1 MNNKAIILKFI
12 SYLKPYWFKE
22 LILFLLMVMGSLA
35 GLASP
40 YILKLIIDEVF
51 PSKDYEY
58 LLQILGVLL
67 GINILRIAVNFSSS
81 YLYTWVSNHI
91 MKDMRLELFGH
102 FIKLPMSFFDKNKT
116 GDILHR
122 VNNEVNTIQNII
134 TGSVL
139 RFVNNS
145 LTVLG
150 LTIALCW
157 LNYKLFLI
165 AVIALPFVL
174 INTIYFQPKI
184 QEIIKKSRE
193 KESDTLSFF
202 IERFENVKLIKT
214 YLTFE
219 TENLKLYHLLNK
231 LINLNLKNT
240 VLTSATRGISTFLI
254 SISPLFILYW
264 GGKQVMLSAM
274 TIGSLVAF
282 LQYLNRLYNPMRD
295 LMGLYFDM
303 IRALVSMK
311 RVFEFLN
318 APQEKESQ
326 NQKTQISLST
336 NICFEQIKFGFNG
349 KTVLKDVNL
358 ELIQGKKYALVGRSG
373 CGKSTLINL
382 LCQFYS
388 SEAGNIYFN
397 QTNIK
402 EIDRNYLRS
411 KIALISQ
418 DNQLFHDSIFENIAY
433 GGNNIT
439 MSDVEKAA
447 QFAGIHEHVVTLEEK
462 YKAQVGDKGTR
473 LSGGQKQRIAIA
485 RAILKKADIIILD
498 EATSGLDSESER
510 SIFNNLVKLFNEKTM
525 LFISHRLSTI
535 KDVDEIVCMHNG
547 QIVEQ
552 GPHAN
557 LINKKGFY
565 WKLFQNQIEQ

>member
-1 MNNKAIILKFI
+1 M
-12 SYLKPYWFKE
+12 YLKPYWFKE
-22 LILFLLMVMGSLA
+22 SVLFVLMLLGSLA

-40 YILKLIIDEVF
+40 YILKLIIDKVF

-58 LLQILGVLL
+58 LIQILAVLF
-67 GINILRIAVNFSSS
+67 GINILRIAINFTSS

-91 MKDMRLELFGH
+91 MKDMRLELFSH
-102 FIKLPMSFFDKNKT
+102 FIRLPMSFFDKNKT

-122 VNNEVNTIQNII
+122 INNEVNTIQNII

-145 LTVLG
+145 FTVIG

-165 AVIALPFVL
+165 AVIALPFILV
-174 INTIYFQPKI
+174 NTLYFQPKI
-184 QEIIKKSRE
+184 QRVIKKSRE

-214 YLTFE
+214 YLTYD
-219 TENLKLYHLLNK
+219 TEKSKLHRLISQ

-240 VLTSATRGISTFLI
+240 VLTSTTRGISTFLI
-254 SISPLFILYW
+254 SFSPLLILYW

-282 LQYLNRLYNPMRD
+282 LQYLNRLYNPLRD

-311 RVFEFLN
+311 RVFEFLE
-318 APQEKESQ
+318 APKEKETNGQ
-326 NQKTQISLST
+326 NRKVSLSAD
-336 NICFEQIKFGFNG
+336 IRFENVRFGFDG
-349 KTVLKDVNL
+349 KVVLEDLNL
-358 ELIQGKKYALVGRSG
+358 ELKQGKKYALVGQSG

-382 LCQFYS
+382 LCQFY
-388 SEAGNIYFN
+388 ETEKGNIYFG
-397 QTNIK
+397 QIPITETGK
-402 EIDRNYLRS
+402 DYLRS

-418 DNQLFHDSIFENIAY
+418 ENQLFHDSILENIRY
-433 GGNNIT
+433 GGKHIT
-439 MSDVEKAA
+439 MDEVQEVAG
-447 QFAGIHEHVVTLEEK
+447 FAGIHQHIVSLEQK
-462 YKAQVGDKGTR
+462 YDAQTGDKGTR

-498 EATSGLDSESER
+498 EATSGLDSESEKH
-510 SIFNNLVKLFNEKTM
+510 IFSNLIQLFHNKTM
-525 LFISHRLSTI
+525 LFISHRLSTVR
-535 KDVDEIVCMHNG
+535 DVDEIICMHEG
-547 QIVEQ
+547 RIIEK
-552 GPHAN
+552 GPHN
-557 LINKKGFY
+557 DLIDKRGFY

>member
-1 MNNKAIILKFI
+1 MKKKIIIKFLL
-12 SYLKPYWFKE
+12 YLKPYWFKE
-22 LILFLLMVMGSLA
+22 SVLFVLMLLGSLA

-40 YILKLIIDEVF
+40 YILKLIIDKVF

-58 LLQILGVLL
+58 LIQILAVLF
-67 GINILRIAVNFSSS
+67 GINILRIAINFTSS

-91 MKDMRLELFGH
+91 MKDMRLELFSH
-102 FIKLPMSFFDKNKT
+102 FIRLPMSFFDKNKT

-122 VNNEVNTIQNII
+122 INNEVNTIQNII

-145 LTVLG
+145 FTVIG

-165 AVIALPFVL
+165 AVIALPFILV
-174 INTIYFQPKI
+174 NTLYFQLKI
-184 QEIIKKSRE
+184 QRVIKESRE

-214 YLTFE
+214 YLTYD
-219 TENLKLYHLLNK
+219 TEKSKLYRLISQ

-240 VLTSATRGISTFLI
+240 VLTSTTRGISTFLI
-254 SISPLFILYW
+254 SFSPLLILYW
-264 GGKQVMLSAM
+264 GGRQVMLSAM

-282 LQYLNRLYNPMRD
+282 LQYLNRLYNPLRD

-311 RVFEFLN
+311 RVFEFLE
-318 APQEKESQ
+318 APKEKETKSQ
-326 NQKTQISLST
+326 NRKVSVCRDIR
-336 NICFEQIKFGFNG
+336 FENVRFGFDG
-349 KTVLKDVNL
+349 KVVLKDLNL
-358 ELIQGKKYALVGRSG
+358 ELKQGKKYALVGQSG

-382 LCQFYS
+382 LCQFY
-388 SEAGNIYFN
+388 ETEEGNIYFGQISIN
-397 QTNIK
+397 ET
-402 EIDRNYLRS
+402 ERDYLRS
-411 KIALISQ
+411 KIAIISQ
-418 DNQLFHDSIFENIAY
+418 ENQLFHDSILENIRY
-433 GGNNIT
+433 GGRDIT
-439 MSDVEKAA
+439 MDEVQEAA
-447 QFAGIHEHVVTLEEK
+447 EFAGIHQHIVSLEQK
-462 YKAQVGDKGTR
+462 YDAQTGDKGTR

-498 EATSGLDSESER
+498 EATSGLDSESEKH
-510 SIFNNLVKLFNEKTM
+510 IFKNLIQLFHNKTM
-525 LFISHRLSTI
+525 LFISHRLSTVR
-535 KDVDEIVCMHNG
+535 DVDEIVCMHEGRIIEKGSHND
-547 QIVEQ
+547 
-552 GPHAN
+552 
-557 LINKKGFY
+557 LIEKKGFY

>member
-1 MNNKAIILKFI
+1 MKNKKIIIKFLL
-12 SYLKPYWFKE
+12 YLKPYWFKE
-22 LILFLLMVMGSLA
+22 SVLFVLMLLGSLA

-40 YILKLIIDEVF
+40 YILKLIIDKVF

-58 LLQILGVLL
+58 LIRILVVLF
-67 GINILRIAVNFSSS
+67 GINILRIAITFTSS

-91 MKDMRLELFGH
+91 MKDMRLELFSH
-102 FIKLPMSFFDKNKT
+102 FIRLPMSFFDKNKT

-122 VNNEVNTIQNII
+122 INNEVNTIQNII

-145 LTVLG
+145 FMVIG

-174 INTIYFQPKI
+174 VNTLYFQPKI
-184 QEIIKKSRE
+184 QRIIKKARE
-193 KESDTLSFF
+193 KESETLSFF

-214 YLTFE
+214 YLTYD
-219 TENLKLYHLLNK
+219 TEKSKLYQLISQ

-240 VLTSATRGISTFLI
+240 VLTSTTSGISTFLI
-254 SISPLFILYW
+254 SFSPLLILYW

-282 LQYLNRLYNPMRD
+282 LQYLNRLYNPLRD

-311 RVFEFLN
+311 RVFEFLD
-318 APQEKESQ
+318 APREKETKGQ
-326 NQKTQISLST
+326 NREIPISA
-336 NICFEQIKFGFNG
+336 NIRFENVRFSFDG
-349 KTVLKDVNL
+349 KVVLMDLNL
-358 ELIQGKKYALVGRSG
+358 ELKQGKKYALVGQSG

-382 LCQFYS
+382 LCQFY
-388 SEAGNIYFN
+388 ETEEDNIYFG
-397 QTNIK
+397 QTSIK
-402 EIDRNYLRS
+402 ETGKNYLRS

-418 DNQLFHDSIFENIAY
+418 ENQLFHDSILENIRY
-433 GGNNIT
+433 GGKDIT
-439 MSDVEKAA
+439 MDEVEEAA
-447 QFAGIHEHVVTLEEK
+447 EFAGIHQHIVSLEQK
-462 YKAQVGDKGTR
+462 YDTQTGDKGTR

-498 EATSGLDSESER
+498 EATSGLDSESEKHIY
-510 SIFNNLVKLFNEKTM
+510 SNLIRLFHNKTM
-525 LFISHRLSTI
+525 LFISHRLSTVR
-535 KDVDEIVCMHNG
+535 DVDEIICMHEGHIIEKGSHND
-547 QIVEQ
+547 
-552 GPHAN
+552 
-557 LINKKGFY
+557 LIEKRGFY